1 VDVITYEWTRL
12 VLLDYIEML
21 TTGEVSKIQTLR
33 QDAITDARLLLA
45 RIEQDLYNSTKKE
58 MALDE

>member
-1 VDVITYEWTRL
+1 MDVITYEWIRL
-12 VLLDYIEML
+12 ILLDYIQVL
-21 TTGEVSKIQTLR
+21 TTGEVSDNQTLR